1 MHNLSRTIKF
11 TMSFAALFVSSAITL
26 SAHAGQHMAGAQNAM
41 GYVSAGQTYSV
52 SLNKTEVVRLPSA
65 ASAVIIGN
73 PNIADVSVHASDT
86 LFVIGRGF
94 GVTNLLVLDAKG
106 QTMMNADV
114 QVINQPTATDVRVF
128 NGSNRQ
134 SYSCL
139 PNCQPAPVLGDDPA
153 FVGNFT
159 SSSNISLNNNQ
170 ALPAQGLTINGLQDP
185 STLQGF

>member
-1 MHNLSRTIKF
+1 MRNLFKTIKF
-11 TMSFAALFVSSAITL
+11 KTSFSALVLSSAISL
-26 SAHAGQHMAGAQNAM
+26 SAQANQAMVGGQGTA
-41 GYVSAGQTYSV
+41 GYVSAGQSYSV
-52 SLNKTEVVRLPSA
+52 SLNKTEIVRLPSA

-94 GVTNLLVLDAKG
+94 GVTNLLVLDTRG
-106 QTMMNADV
+106 QTMMNADI

-128 NGSNRQ
+128 NRGDRQ

-139 PNCQPAPVLGDDPA
+139 PNCQPAPVLGDDPE

-159 SSSNISLNNNQ
+159 SSSNNSLNNSE
-170 ALPAQGLTINGLQDP
+170 ALPAQGLSFTGIQAP
-185 STLQGF
+185 SVTQGF